1 MAGVVLLYLGLI
13 LVLAGAVTMFTR
25 WRWRHHVLLAGVGV
39 AAIGALLPAGVTRIA
54 EPRARIDQFAPAWQF
69 HEAHALRISAPCTKA
84 WAAIK
89 AVTAGEIRLFR
100 TLTWIRRLG
109 RPGPESLLNAP
120 ERMPIIEVATSSGFR
135 LLAEDAEREI
145 VIGTTLI
152 PPARASAFM
161 NFRVTEVESGSCE
174 VTTETRVYAI
184 DASARR
190 RFAVYWRVIYP
201 GSALIRRMWLRAIKE
216 RADAPGPSSRAQIPR

>member
-13 LVLAGAVTMFTR
+13 LLLAGAVMMFTR
-25 WRWRHHVLLAGVGV
+25 WRWRHHALLAGIGIV
-39 AAIGALLPAGVTRIA
+39 ALGALLPAGETRIT

-69 HEAHALRISAPCTKA
+69 HEAHALWISVPCKKA
-84 WAAIK
+84 WTAIK
-89 AVTAGEIRLFR
+89 TVTAGEIRLFR
-100 TLTWIRRLG
+100 TLTWIRRFG

-120 ERMPIIEVATSSGFR
+120 ERLPILEVAIRSGFR

-145 VIGTTLI
+145 VVGTILI

-161 NFRVTEVESGSCE
+161 NFRVTEVGSGSCE
-174 VTTETRVYAI
+174 VTTETRVYAT

-201 GSALIRRMWLRAIKE
+201 GSALIRRMWLRAIRE
-216 RADAPGPSSRAQIPR
+216 RASAPGLSSRS